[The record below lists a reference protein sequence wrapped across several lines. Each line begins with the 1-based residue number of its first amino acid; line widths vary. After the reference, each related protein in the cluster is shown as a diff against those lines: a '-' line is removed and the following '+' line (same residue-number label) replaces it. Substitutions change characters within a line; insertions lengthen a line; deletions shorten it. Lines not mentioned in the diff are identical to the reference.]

1 MLDHAGFKKRKEN
14 LKKFAK
20 FWGNE
25 SLNLQEFFA
34 HIIFFSLGNYNRK
47 KTNVNSTL
55 TKILQFN
62 PWAQIFGTHSITPEL
77 FQNANLNKNHK
88 KNQQYFLSFR
98 KNGHLKSQKLPKFD
112 NLQKFQRFFDHNF
125 FQWPLTAST
134 LLQSLSWVC
143 FTWYKLFLGSFS

>member
-1 MLDHAGFKKRKEN
+1 MSLKN
-14 LKKFAK
+14 LKFTRI
-20 FWGNE
+20 FC
-25 SLNLQEFFA
+25 A
-34 HIIFFSLGNYNRK
+34 HHFFSFGNFNRK
-47 KTNVNSTL
+47 KTNINSTL

-62 PWAQIFGTHSITPEL
+62 PWAQIFGTHSINLKL

-125 FQWPLTAST
+125 FQWPPTAST